1 MNTHIMLIAEI
12 ITAIVTI
19 CGFLGSIWKLFKKI
33 NNFQETLDYNTLE
46 TLKLIII
53 NENIPLDERLK
64 AGKIYT
70 EKGGNGSIKKIYH
83 NLEEELANQYMGE
96 NLENDNE

>member
-33 NNFQETLDYNTLE
+33 NNFQETLDYNT
-46 TLKLIII
+46 
-53 NENIPLDERLK
+53 
-64 AGKIYT
+64 
-70 EKGGNGSIKKIYH
+70 
-83 NLEEELANQYMGE
+83 
-96 NLENDNE
+96 